1 LERGWPFPKRPKNL
15 VKDACTV
22 ESTTPLVHPVV
33 LPVSKSSKETNAA
46 SDRIFELQTARAEGI
61 SDILGAILGLR
72 DGLTEGLPLGVTLGA
87 IEGDKVGSELGASEE
102 NSVGRNDGPI
112 DVDGMSEGP
121 VDGEGLFEGV
131 VLKTMLG
138 SLLGARDGASDGRS
152 VGFAL
157 E

>member
-1 LERGWPFPKRPKNL
+1 
-15 VKDACTV
+15 VQH
-22 ESTTPLVHPVV
+22 S
-33 LPVSKSSKETNAA
+33 
-46 SDRIFELQTARAEGI
+46 AR
-61 SDILGAILGLR
+61 S
-72 DGLTEGLPLGVTLGA
+72 
-87 IEGDKVGSELGASEE
+87 EGDNVGRELGASEE
-102 NSVGRNDGPI
+102 NSLGRNDGLI